1 MVGGDVEQ
9 REEGSSKMQVRKI
22 LWPTDF
28 SRAASTAEP
37 YVISLSRKYNADV
50 HLLHVAE
57 DLSRFEHY
65 WGGGLDARHIELIQ
79 EFGMKVSRQRLEEM
93 CEKRLTGCPRYFI
106 HIVLGDPAQTI
117 LKLIDEIGPDVVV
130 MATHGMKA
138 IFPFGSVAERV
149 IRNSPVPVLAIRPNG
164 QEMDQGMAGT

>member
-1 MVGGDVEQ
+1 MEIK
-9 REEGSSKMQVRKI
+9 RI

-28 SRAASTAEP
+28 SKAASVAES
-37 YVISLSRKYNADV
+37 YVISLSKKYEAEV

-65 WGGGLDARHIELIQ
+65 WGSGLDPKHVKEIH
-79 EFGMKVSRQRLEEM
+79 EFGLKLSKERLEEL
-93 CEKRLTGCPRYFI
+93 CSKKLTGCPRYFI
-106 HIVLGDPAQTI
+106 HILQGDPAQEI
-117 LKLIDEIGPDVVV
+117 LKAIGTIGADVVV

-149 IRNSPVPVLAIRPNG
+149 VKNSRVPVFTVNPNTG
-164 QEMDQGMAGT
+164 AQ